1 MKSFSQADE
10 DTLKRTDGLM
20 VVRQN
25 NGAAM
30 WNIIINLI
38 YEQSYER
45 FLSEALSVEVQL
57 NGALPD

>member
-20 VVRQN
+20 
-25 NGAAM
+25 
-30 WNIIINLI
+30 I
-38 YEQSYER
+38 YEQSDER

-57 NGALPD
+57 TGALPD

>member
-1 MKSFSQADE
+1 
-10 DTLKRTDGLM
+10 
-20 VVRQN
+20 
-25 NGAAM
+25 M

-57 NGALPD
+57 TGALPD